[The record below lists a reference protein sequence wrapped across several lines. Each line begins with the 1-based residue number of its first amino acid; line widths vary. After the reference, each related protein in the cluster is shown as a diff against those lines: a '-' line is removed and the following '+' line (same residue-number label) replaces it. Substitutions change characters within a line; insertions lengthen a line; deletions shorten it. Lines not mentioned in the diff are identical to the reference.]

1 VNCIQFFQL
10 IESAINAIYYLQKW
24 NNMSRFHLISVFV
37 AVVDA
42 NGFAGAAR
50 KLNLSP
56 PAVTRAINDLESQLG
71 VRLLTRTTRVVRVTD
86 AGARYAQDCRRILA
100 EMHDADES
108 VAGMHGAPRGHI
120 TVTAPVL
127 FGAKFVAPVVSEFL
141 QQYPL
146 ANASC
151 LFLDRIVN
159 MLDEGVDV
167 GVRIGELADSSMQA
181 VRVGQVRRV
190 VCASPQYLSLRGTPL
205 APDDLKQHCI
215 ISASSINLTPE
226 WRLFQNGVVHTVKL
240 EPRMTTS
247 TNDSAV
253 AAVVGGL
260 GLTRLLSYQ
269 VDEHLKNGLLSRVLQ
284 DYEPDPVPVHVVHR
298 EGRYAS
304 RKVRA
309 FLDLVIERLNENS
322 ALR

>member
-1 VNCIQFFQL
+1 
-10 IESAINAIYYLQKW
+10 
-24 NNMSRFHLISVFV
+24 MSRFHLINVFV

-42 NGFAGAAR
+42 NGFAGASR

-108 VAGMHGAPRGHI
+108 VTGMHGEPRGDI

-127 FGAKFVAPVVSEFL
+127 FGAMFVAPIVSKYL
-141 QQYPL
+141 QKYPM
-146 ANASC
+146 ANANC
-151 LFLDRIVN
+151 TFLDRVVN
-159 MLDEGVDV
+159 MLEEGVDV

-181 VRVGQVRRV
+181 IRVGQVRRV
-190 VCASPQYLSLRGTPL
+190 ICASPGYLALRGTPL
-205 APDDLKQHCI
+205 VPDDLKQHCI
-215 ISASSINLTPE
+215 VSASSVNLLPE
-226 WRLFQNGVVHTVKL
+226 WRLFKNGLVHSVKL
-240 EPRMTTS
+240 RPRMTTS

-253 AAVVGGL
+253 TAVSGGL

-269 VDEHLKNGLLSRVLQ
+269 VDEYFSDGRLCRVLQ
-284 DYEPDPVPVHVVHR
+284 DYEPDPIPVHVVHR

-304 RKVRA
+304 QKVRA
-309 FLDLVIERLNENS
+309 FLDLAIGSLRENS
-322 ALR
+322 ALQ